1 MAKLDHY
8 RQLVQ
13 DVIKQY
19 ANLGSSSP
27 ATEVE
32 RQILF
37 DKEHDHYQLVN
48 VGWQNE
54 RRVYGCVLHL
64 DLKHDKVWIQHN
76 TTDVEI
82 AEELMAQGV
91 PKEDIVIGFHL
102 PYKRRLTEFAV
113 A

>member
-8 RQLVQ
+8 RKLVQ
-13 DVIKQY
+13 DLIKQY
-19 ANLGSSSP
+19 ANLGSASP
-27 ATEVE
+27 ATAVE

-48 VGWQNE
+48 VGWQHE

-64 DLKHDKVWIQHN
+64 DLKQDKVWIQHN
-76 TTDVEI
+76 TTEVEI

>member
-8 RQLVQ
+8 RKLVQ
-13 DVIKQY
+13 DLIKQY
-19 ANLGSSSP
+19 ANLGSASLE
-27 ATEVE
+27 TGVE

-37 DKEHDHYQLVN
+37 DSEHDHYQLVN

-54 RRVYGCVLHL
+54 RRVYSCVLHL
-64 DLKHDKVWIQHN
+64 DLKRDKVWIQHN

-82 AEELMAQGV
+82 AEELMALGV